1 MVCYRRY
8 GKRNIF
14 LMYDL
19 TDDNFII
26 FAMKHYDNPS
36 CKGLDEFKDD
46 LKRFSYV
53 KRLLK
58 KYHAGDGL
66 KERLI
71 INHLIILYNLFG
83 VQATTKMLFFK
94 IEKKYSSK
102 LKSFL
107 IFLNVMPFDNMETV
121 PDQTVL
127 DSLRKI

>member
-1 MVCYRRY
+1 
-8 GKRNIF
+8 
-14 LMYDL
+14 MYEL
-19 TDDNFII
+19 TDDNFVI
-26 FAMKHYDNPS
+26 FAMKYYDNPS

-58 KYHAGDGL
+58 KHHAGDGL

-83 VQATTKMLFFK
+83 IKATTKMLFFK
-94 IEKKYSSK
+94 IEDKYKNK

-107 IFLNVMPFDNMETV
+107 IFLNVMPFDNMEII
-121 PDQTVL
+121 PDQNVL
-127 DSLRKI
+127 DSLREI

>member
-1 MVCYRRY
+1 
-8 GKRNIF
+8 
-14 LMYDL
+14 MYEL
-19 TDDNFII
+19 TDDNFVI
-26 FAMKHYDNPS
+26 FAMKYYDNPS

-58 KYHAGDGL
+58 KHHAGDGL

-83 VQATTKMLFFK
+83 IKPTTKMLYFK
-94 IEKKYSSK
+94 IEDKYKSK

-107 IFLNVMPFDNMETV
+107 IFLNVMPFDNMEII
-121 PDQTVL
+121 PDQNVL
-127 DSLRKI
+127 DSLREIWWVGLLIQ

>member
-1 MVCYRRY
+1 
-8 GKRNIF
+8 
-14 LMYDL
+14 MYDIN
-19 TDDNFII
+19 DENFVLY
-26 FAMKHYDNPS
+26 AMKNYDNPN
-36 CKGLDEFKDD
+36 CKGIDEFKDD

-58 KYHAGDGL
+58 KHHSGDCL

-83 VQATTKMLFFK
+83 VKATTQMLYFK
-94 IEKKYSSK
+94 IENKYKNK

-107 IFLNVMPFDNMETV
+107 IFLNVMPFDNMEII
-121 PDQTVL
+121 PDQEVL

>member
-1 MVCYRRY
+1 
-8 GKRNIF
+8 
-14 LMYDL
+14 MYQL
-19 TDDNFII
+19 TDDNFFI

-36 CKGLDEFKDD
+36 CKGMDEFRDD

-58 KYHAGDGL
+58 KLKAGDGL

-83 VQATTKMLFFK
+83 VKATTQMLFFK
-94 IEKKYSSK
+94 IDKNYKSK

-107 IFLNVMPFDNMETV
+107 IFLDVMPPDNMQII
-121 PDQTVL
+121 PDKKVL
-127 DSLRKI
+127 DSLRKIYG

>member
-1 MVCYRRY
+1 
-8 GKRNIF
+8 
-14 LMYDL
+14 MYEL
-19 TDDNFII
+19 TDDNFVI
-26 FAMKHYDNPS
+26 FAMKNYDNPN

-58 KYHAGDGL
+58 KHHAGDGL

-83 VQATTKMLFFK
+83 IKPTTKMLYFK
-94 IEKKYSSK
+94 IEDKYKNK

-107 IFLNVMPFDNMETV
+107 IFLNVMPFDNMEII
-121 PDQTVL
+121 PDQNVL

>member
-1 MVCYRRY
+1 
-8 GKRNIF
+8 
-14 LMYDL
+14 MYDL

-58 KYHAGDGL
+58 KYHAGAGL

>member
-1 MVCYRRY
+1 
-8 GKRNIF
+8 
-14 LMYDL
+14 MYQL
-19 TDDNFII
+19 TDDNFVI
-26 FAMKHYDNPS
+26 FAMKYYDNPS

-58 KYHAGDGL
+58 KHHSGDDL

-83 VQATTKMLFFK
+83 IKPTTTMLYFK
-94 IEKKYSSK
+94 IEDKYKNK

-107 IFLNVMPFDNMETV
+107 IFLNVMPFDNMEV
-121 PDQTVL
+121 IPDQASL

>member
-1 MVCYRRY
+1 
-8 GKRNIF
+8 
-14 LMYDL
+14 MYEL
-19 TDDNFII
+19 TDDNFVI
-26 FAMKHYDNPS
+26 FAMKYYDNPS

-58 KYHAGDGL
+58 KHHAGDGL

-83 VQATTKMLFFK
+83 IKATTKMLFFK
-94 IEKKYSSK
+94 IEDKYKNK

-107 IFLNVMPFDNMETV
+107 IFLNVMPFDNMKII
-121 PDQTVL
+121 PDQDVL
-127 DSLRKI
+127 NSLRKI

>member
-1 MVCYRRY
+1 
-8 GKRNIF
+8 
-14 LMYDL
+14 MYEL

-26 FAMKHYDNPS
+26 YAMKHYDNPS
-36 CKGLDEFKDD
+36 CKGLDEFRDD

-58 KYHAGDGL
+58 KHHAGDDL

-83 VQATTKMLFFK
+83 VKATAQMLFYK
-94 IEKKYSSK
+94 IDKTYWGK

-107 IFLNVMPFDNMETV
+107 LFLNVMPMDNMKITQEFDT
-121 PDQTVL
+121 L
-127 DSLRKI
+127 ESLRKI

>member
-1 MVCYRRY
+1 MLV
-8 GKRNIF
+8 I
-14 LMYDL
+14 

-58 KYHAGDGL
+58 KHSAGDSL

-71 INHLIILYNLFG
+71 INHLIVLYNLFG
-83 VQATTKMLFFK
+83 VKPTTKMLFFK
-94 IEKKYSSK
+94 IEDGYKSK

-107 IFLNVMPFDNMETV
+107 IFLNVMPFDNMEVV
-121 PDQTVL
+121 PDQASL

>member
-1 MVCYRRY
+1 
-8 GKRNIF
+8 
-14 LMYDL
+14 MYEL
-19 TDDNFII
+19 TDDNFVI
-26 FAMKHYDNPS
+26 FAMKNYDNPN

-58 KYHAGDGL
+58 KHHAGDGL

-83 VQATTKMLFFK
+83 IKPTTKMLYFK
-94 IEKKYSSK
+94 IEDKYKSK

-107 IFLNVMPFDNMETV
+107 IFLNVMPFDNMQTV
-121 PDQTVL
+121 PDQEVL
-127 DSLRKI
+127 NSLRKI

>member
-1 MVCYRRY
+1 
-8 GKRNIF
+8 
-14 LMYDL
+14 MYEL
-19 TDDNFII
+19 NDDNFVI
-26 FAMKHYDNPS
+26 FAMKYYDNPS

-58 KYHAGDGL
+58 KHHAGDGL

-83 VQATTKMLFFK
+83 VKATTKMLFFK
-94 IEKKYSSK
+94 IEDKYKNK

-107 IFLNVMPFDNMETV
+107 IFLNVMPFDNMTIV
-121 PDQTVL
+121 PDQDVL

>member
-1 MVCYRRY
+1 
-8 GKRNIF
+8 
-14 LMYDL
+14 MYEL
-19 TDDNFII
+19 TDDNFVI
-26 FAMKHYDNPS
+26 FAMKYYDNPS

-58 KYHAGDGL
+58 KHHAGDGL

-83 VQATTKMLFFK
+83 IKPTTKMLYFK
-94 IEKKYSSK
+94 IEDKYNSK

-107 IFLNVMPFDNMETV
+107 IFLNVMPFDNMEII
-121 PDQTVL
+121 PDQNVL
-127 DSLRKI
+127 DSLREIWWVGLLIQ

>member
-1 MVCYRRY
+1 
-8 GKRNIF
+8 
-14 LMYDL
+14 MYEL
-19 TDDNFII
+19 TDDNFVIY
-26 FAMKHYDNPS
+26 AMKHYDNPS

-58 KYHAGDGL
+58 KHHAGDGL

-83 VQATTKMLFFK
+83 VKATTKMLFFK
-94 IEKKYSSK
+94 IEDKYKNK

-107 IFLNVMPFDNMETV
+107 IFLNVMPFDNMTIV
-121 PDQTVL
+121 PDQDVL